1 MLENMRKVLERID
14 ELNGSFRGM
23 SRRPARRESG
33 DFAAAL
39 NEAKQTGLATKP
51 PAPAKTPAPLAAVPL
66 PAPAKNARAVDP
78 EQYLGL
84 VEKYAAKYNIDPALV
99 RQVIAVE
106 SGYDERSVSDKGAI
120 GLMQLMPE
128 TARELGVTNPF
139 DPEENISGGTRYL
152 AQLLK
157 QNGGNLRLAL
167 ASYNAGPGAV
177 RQFGGVPPFP
187 ETRSFV
193 RKVLS
198 GYEKAGGTGE
208 DTITE

>member
-1 MLENMRKVLERID
+1 M
-14 ELNGSFRGM
+14 
-23 SRRPARRESG
+23 
-33 DFAAAL
+33 
-39 NEAKQTGLATKP
+39 
-51 PAPAKTPAPLAAVPL
+51 
-66 PAPAKNARAVDP
+66 
-78 EQYLGL
+78 
-84 VEKYAAKYNIDPALV
+84 
-99 RQVIAVE
+99 IAVE
-106 SGYDERSVSDKGAI
+106 SGYDEQSVSDKGAL

>member
-1 MLENMRKVLERID
+1 MLENMRKILERID

-23 SRRPARRESG
+23 APRHARRENG
-33 DFAAAL
+33 EFAAAL
-39 NEAKQTGLATKP
+39 TEATKTGTAAAGKPMKP
-51 PAPAKTPAPLAAVPL
+51 PAAVPVNSASN
-66 PAPAKNARAVDP
+66 PAAAVDP
-78 EQYLGL
+78 EQYLEL
-84 VEKYAAKYNIDPALV
+84 IDRYSAKYRIDPALV
-99 RQVIAVE
+99 KQVIAVE
-106 SGYDERSVSDKGAI
+106 SGYDEQSVSDKGAL

-128 TARELGVTNPF
+128 TAKELGVTNPF
-139 DPEENISGGTRYL
+139 DPEQNISGGIRYL

-187 ETRSFV
+187 ETQSFV

-198 GYEKAGGTGE
+198 GLDRPNEAGTGE
-208 DTITE
+208 IRTE